1 MCFSS
6 FSVVFF
12 FKRKASFELRI
23 CDWSS
28 DVCASD
34 LVEKTPL
41 FSVGIGLRLRD
52 DEVEQLVIFDPAR
65 NAVVAFADVEQDRV
79 VRFQALGA
87 MEGKAR
93 DLAVREPR
101 YLSAAGIQQVITP
114 RSEEHTSELQSLMS
128 ISYAVFCL
136 N

>member
-1 MCFSS
+1 MAGGLAPGAKEEGPSAGAGQGHIE
-6 FSVVFF
+6 
-12 FKRKASFELRI
+12 KA
-23 CDWSS
+23 
-28 DVCASD
+28 
-34 LVEKTPL
+34 PL

-93 DLAVREPR
+93 DLDVREPR
-101 YLSAAGIQQVITP
+101 YLSAEGIQQVITTQDEDFP
-114 RSEEHTSELQSLMS
+114 L
-128 ISYAVFCL
+128 VCL
-136 N
+136 PCAPLTGDTLPERA